1 MINIKVRR
9 VIIPWAGQGR
19 VGVGARVEARDLM
32 RKGSAGILSPPLAL
46 LIGMLPNAPLTS
58 HSRMSGSR

>member
-32 RKGSAGILSPPLAL
+32 RKGHIEVFWG
-46 LIGMLPNAPLTS
+46 
-58 HSRMSGSR
+58 